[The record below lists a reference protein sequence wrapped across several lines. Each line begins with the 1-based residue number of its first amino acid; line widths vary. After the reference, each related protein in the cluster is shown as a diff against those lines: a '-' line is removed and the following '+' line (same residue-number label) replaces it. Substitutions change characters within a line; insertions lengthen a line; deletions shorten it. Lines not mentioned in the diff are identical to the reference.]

1 MGSNDFP
8 VVPGNLHGPER
19 GIFTDTRARA
29 RNLLHPESPAAPRE
43 TEDGLGSPDGFRPKS
58 GRKREAGGVTG
69 PVSFVRMKK
78 RGPGGLRGGMS
89 GDALRAIGRERFA
102 PS

>member
-43 TEDGLGSPDGFRPKS
+43 TEDGLGSPDGFRPNLDENEKL
-58 GRKREAGGVTG
+58 GA
-69 PVSFVRMKK
+69 
-78 RGPGGLRGGMS
+78 
-89 GDALRAIGRERFA
+89 
-102 PS
+102 

>member
-8 VVPGNLHGPER
+8 AVPGNLRGPER

-43 TEDGLGSPDGFRPKS
+43 TEDGLGVRTDFGPNPDGNEKL
-58 GRKREAGGVTG
+58 GV
-69 PVSFVRMKK
+69 
-78 RGPGGLRGGMS
+78 
-89 GDALRAIGRERFA
+89 
-102 PS
+102 